1 MVTHLLIVK
10 HCTTHKLQLA
20 YVRSLSLVDLNGL

>member
-10 HCTTHKLQLA
+10 HCTARKPQLA
-20 YVRSLSLVDLNGL
+20 YVRSLSLVGKNGL